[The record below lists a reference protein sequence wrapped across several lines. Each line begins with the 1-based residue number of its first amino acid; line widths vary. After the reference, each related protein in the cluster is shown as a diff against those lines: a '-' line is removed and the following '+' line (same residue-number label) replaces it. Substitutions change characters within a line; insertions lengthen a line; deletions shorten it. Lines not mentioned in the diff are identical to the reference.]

1 MGAESVNLMPEFH
14 RRRALLLAT
23 LPAAFLLL
31 APRAFA
37 AGDLTRGEYVERVE
51 PICRSESLAHRNEL
65 KGVEGMVRRGD
76 LGRAA
81 PHVLRAAAA
90 LRAAIA
96 QISPVPRPPADAA
109 RLGRWLAFAR
119 SGQDLL
125 RQLGVALRKGDR
137 GLAQRLARGLLKNTK
152 RGNATVVTFD
162 FDYCRVNPAR
172 FV

>member
-1 MGAESVNLMPEFH
+1 MNLMSEFH
-14 RRRALLLAT
+14 RMRALVVAT

-51 PICRSESLAHRNEL
+51 PICKTESLAHRNEL
-65 KGVEGMVRRGD
+65 KGVEGMVRRGE
-76 LGRAA
+76 LRQAA

-90 LRAAIA
+90 LRGAIA
-96 QISPVPRPPADAA
+96 KISPVPRPPADAA
-109 RLGRWLAFAR
+109 RLGRWLGFAR
-119 SGQDLL
+119 SGRDLL
-125 RQLGVALRKGDR
+125 RQLGVALGKGDR
-137 GLAQRLARGLLKNTK
+137 GSTQRLARQLLKNTK